1 MSKELIEELF
11 TGVEIDFDK
20 HLLLSNNDRIV
31 FSGKYGAGKTT
42 FIDYYF
48 QKNSNKYNV
57 IKLNPVDYS
66 IAINE
71 DIFRYIK
78 YDILYNLLENEQIEF
93 ETFDFSKLEI
103 GSLFIRDNILDIL
116 STFLPLIPKFGGN
129 IQKIYENY
137 NKLNQKYIDF
147 HSEINKNKNKT
158 EVDTFMVSI
167 LEKEGSIYENNLVTQ
182 IIQLCLKDMK
192 TESAKNILV
201 IDDLDRIDPNHI
213 FRLFNVF
220 ATHLNENDNMQNKF
234 GFDKV
239 IFVCDIDNIRNI
251 FKNRYGANVDFNG
264 YIDKFY
270 SRRVF
275 YYNSNVEVEKYSIN
289 LIRGID
295 FRFKNEIIQ
304 NHWGVADV
312 GREDLYRELNN
323 IVSKLILVNKLNLR
337 RLLKERTEY
346 KFDNETINFSA
357 IPNIP
362 NKQNWQLNSVL
373 IIEFLLA
380 LIGEKNDLIEALES
394 CINENDTFVYL
405 EKGVL
410 CHIMA
415 LTKVREHKFERDVK
429 LDFFFNGKTVNGV
442 LVTGFRADFTRLDY
456 RLDDKTLRLV
466 GGDVNMNHNTEYNL
480 FNLYLKGIKV
490 LEEVGYLK

>member
-11 TGVEIDFDK
+11 TGVEKDFDK
-20 HLLLSNNDRIV
+20 HLLLPNNDRIV

-48 QKNSNKYNV
+48 QKNRGKYNV

-71 DIFRYIK
+71 DVFRYIK

-93 ETFDFSKLEI
+93 ETFDFSKIET
-103 GSLFIRDNILDIL
+103 GSLFIQDNLLDVL

-129 IQKIYENY
+129 IHKVYENY
-137 NKLNQKYIDF
+137 KKLNQKYVDF
-147 HSEINKNKNKT
+147 HTNINKNIDKK
-158 EVDTFMVSI
+158 EVDTFMLSI
-167 LEKEGSIYENNLVTQ
+167 VEKEGSIYENNLVTQ
-182 IIQLCLKDMK
+182 IIQNCLKDIK
-192 TESAKNILV
+192 TENTKNILV

-220 ATHLNENDNMQNKF
+220 ATHLNEGDNIQNKF

-239 IFVCDIDNIRNI
+239 VFVCDIDNVRNI
-251 FKNRYGANVDFNG
+251 FKSRYGANVDFNG

-275 YYNSNVEVEKYSIN
+275 YYNSNEEVENYSRK
-289 LIRGID
+289 LIRGIN
-295 FRFKNEIIQ
+295 FRFKSEVIQ
-304 NHWGVADV
+304 DHWGRADV
-312 GREDLYRELNN
+312 GRGDLYRELNL

-337 RLLKERTEY
+337 RLLKERKEY
-346 KFDNETINFSA
+346 EFDNETIYFSK
-357 IPNIP
+357 IINTSD
-362 NKQNWQLNSVL
+362 KQNWQLNSVL
-373 IIEFLLA
+373 IIKFLLD

-394 CINENDTFVYL
+394 CVNEHDTLNYL
-405 EKGVL
+405 ETGVL
-410 CHIMA
+410 CHIWA
-415 LTKVREHKFERDVK
+415 LTKVREHKFEREVK
-429 LDFFFNGKTVNGV
+429 LDFPFNKNMVNGT
-442 LVTGFRADFTRLDY
+442 LTTGFSASFTRLDY
-456 RLDDKTLRLV
+456 MLNKDVV
-466 GGDVNMNHNTEYNL
+466 GIVPTNSNHEIDYNL

-490 LEEVGYLK
+490 LDEVGYL